1 MSSNN
6 GQQQQQGSRS
16 SQSNNGDISNAQ
28 FAQLVQIMGQG
39 LLGVS

>member
-6 GQQQQQGSRS
+6 GQQQQGSRS

-28 FAQLVQIMGQG
+28 LAQLVQIMGQS
-39 LLGVS
+39 LLSVS